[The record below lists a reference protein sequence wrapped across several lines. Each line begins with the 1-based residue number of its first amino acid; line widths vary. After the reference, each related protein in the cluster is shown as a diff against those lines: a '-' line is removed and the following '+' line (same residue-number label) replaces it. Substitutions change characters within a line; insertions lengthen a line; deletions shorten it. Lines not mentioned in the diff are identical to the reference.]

1 MDRREG
7 HGSRR
12 GRPTEP
18 YNRYGIKLNIVQ
30 KSVPVVEMGTDSI
43 FHPNASWLLQAASG
57 SSSKADGLYEYYQDR
72 EVASACSRELR
83 LSKDEMSICRLKA
96 RPDILVVG
104 TNGKRSVMMA
114 LSILLALRDKMRLC
128 LPAQQAAHNLERDIK
143 DLDESLSEPLAD
155 VLQGAYERCEDEAIS
170 RNARGESEG
179 PGRGDD
185 RPASKRKAYE
195 GYTDAS
201 SPSRRRVRAD
211 LDKAT
216 SRSQSRQ
223 RHVVSD
229 DGGEGGWGNGRGS
242 QDWSDWGWQDWSSM
256 GWDYNYRGGGGRYD
270 DSYDYGKKP
279 GGVYEGHGVKMNIVN
294 SNVPGCGPSRAFML
308 RSDADDDAATG
319 SCGRA
324 DGLYEYCQD
333 KEVTSICV
341 RDLRIARDEISICR
355 LILIAW
361 TEVMFALCIML
372 ALLDTD
378 TDASLSEILEWR
390 RRSRAPKSSVDFR
403 KSMFSQP
410 ARGASPRRQVVPDV
424 DDLDQQLEALN
435 RKLAVLLSMA
445 CPSTVEAFMAP
456 DPSRGV
462 SIAGPMATRPLEG
475 PFFGPD
481 LGFPSYGVTG
491 GRLLLS
497 EQVYHACLAHAL
509 MSENEEIMGLLLGD
523 AEGSEV
529 RIWCSMTLR
538 RSDKQPDRVEIAPEQ
553 LVQAVHV
560 ADELNKVLQ
569 CRTRVVGWYHSHPHI
584 TCFPSHVDLRT
595 QLEYQIMDADFV
607 GLIFGVFNY
616 GDSGGIH
623 HELIAFR
630 THEEGGQH
638 QQRNLAVEVVPLC
651 QLLSQEDEAAA
662 VQLQEFGG
670 FFGQSTICTVA
681 EHTLAEVLE
690 MHDGGGRPW
699 EALGMERREAC
710 RSRSAAVST
719 AGEEPTRRVLQRDAL
734 EWMQELGTSGFP
746 ENSCVFTSLP
756 DWSEIKKGQNLPLN
770 MYVAWFRRALRLL
783 FRACK
788 KETIVVFY
796 QTDICS
802 SGQWLD
808 KAAMICQEADMAGA
822 ALLWHKIS
830 FDPEAVDMPRRGNN
844 ADYSHLLCFLISSGA
859 PDPRWEATGRDEGRA
874 VLSGKCSIP
883 DLVPRGRKVYAQGMG
898 ANVVTTVLSWIR
910 KVKPTTETIVDPF
923 CGRGTVLAV
932 ANQLGLSALGV
943 DVDQACMKAAQ
954 RLDMQRF
961 LSSETLQ
968 PVSFYLARAA
978 AGRARKVPF
987 ADSRPGRSP
996 ALRPPAPDPML
1007 RDSRSNTIRCRQRL
1021 SDLATALGKWCLA
1034 DAVFAM
1040 APESGLATPKLQRRS
1055 TSRQFRVSTF
1065 KGPEGKELE
1074 AVAAPTRQQDHA
1086 VSLTRLRQK
1095 ASLIGT
1101 LFRVAGESIAPLEG
1115 YFQDSTKNCQ
1125 VYSKIWEKP
1134 QEPEGSPEKSKS
1146 EQKEA
1151 ELSTPKTQQTVEI
1164 VNGSPA
1170 PTERED
1176 ETPEQKSAASGRLPD
1191 HQAQQSKEE
1200 DAGGPE
1206 TFVSSSSSFLSSVL
1220 PGGRDS
1226 GAAADSTD
1234 APAAHVAMDCSGA
1247 SEPDANVQ
1255 EGSGQGP
1262 SVSASAR
1269 VPPDADNITSLKNNF
1284 GEPGYCLCQLN
1295 LRSEYDTPRKC
1306 SRKSSPSALRCTQHL
1321 NSKTA
1326 MSFCNEMHLDW
1337 SCVRADLQNGAFRVE
1352 FHCDTPSSRRHPD
1365 AEGAK
1370 DKRPPA
1376 RNFSVAAFGNGA
1388 LKAVADYVAGKS
1400 YEALTKH
1407 AEPPTKKPRTR

>member
-1 MDRREG
+1 MPWLQLVLSDTVHNLVTG
-7 HGSRR
+7 VKDGPSR
-12 GRPTEP
+12 G
-18 YNRYGIKLNIVQ
+18 YGIKLNIVQ

-57 SSSKADGLYEYYQDR
+57 SSSKADGLYEYYQD
-72 EVASACSRELR
+72 
-83 LSKDEMSICRLKA
+83 EMSICRLKLALTVNAVKLDVKA
-96 RPDILVVG
+96 RPDILVVRPPALCKTSG
-104 TNGKRSVMMA
+104 RVMMA
-114 LSILLALRDKMRLC
+114 LSILLALRDK
-128 LPAQQAAHNLERDIK
+128 QAAHNLERDIK

-270 DSYDYGKKP
+270 DSYDYGKPKKP
-279 GGVYEGHGVKMNIVN
+279 GGVYEGCALTALAGVAVLWIVTPSPRHGVKMNIVN
-294 SNVPGCGPSRAFML
+294 SNVPVVELATHSIFHGNASWL
-308 RSDADDDAATG
+308 LQAATG

-355 LILIAW
+355 LKDRPDIMAVG
-361 TEVMFALCIML
+361 TNGKRSVMFALCIML
-372 ALLDTD
+372 ALLDTKAANALERDIRD

-390 RRSRAPKSSVDFR
+390 RRSWVMEQFLQGNWGAAFLLDARYRAVHLPKNQLVYSEICFGVAGGIYLG
-403 KSMFSQP
+403 SQELGH
-410 ARGASPRRQVVPDV
+410 AVVAGARRQVVPDV
-424 DDLDQQLEALN
+424 DDLDQHSWPPTRRADGTNELSLQWSARLCSF
-435 RKLAVLLSMA
+435 LSM
-445 CPSTVEAFMAP
+445 
-456 DPSRGV
+456 D
-462 SIAGPMATRPLEG
+462 AGGERP
-475 PFFGPD
+475 PH
-481 LGFPSYGVTG
+481 G

-670 FFGQSTICTVA
+670 FFGQRTICTVA

-690 MHDGGGRPW
+690 MHDGGPMLARCPPFSDSFCC
-699 EALGMERREAC
+699 LGFLFRREAS

-859 PDPRWEATGRDEGRA
+859 PDPRWEATARDEGRA

-978 AGRARKVPF
+978 AGRARKEQ
-987 ADSRPGRSP
+987 S
-996 ALRPPAPDPML
+996 LR
-1007 RDSRSNTIRCRQRL
+1007 
-1021 SDLATALGKWCLA
+1021 G
-1034 DAVFAM
+1034 
-1040 APESGLATPKLQRRS
+1040 
-1055 TSRQFRVSTF
+1055 
-1065 KGPEGKELE
+1065 
-1074 AVAAPTRQQDHA
+1074 
-1086 VSLTRLRQK
+1086 
-1095 ASLIGT
+1095 
-1101 LFRVAGESIAPLEG
+1101 
-1115 YFQDSTKNCQ
+1115 
-1125 VYSKIWEKP
+1125 
-1134 QEPEGSPEKSKS
+1134 EPERG
-1146 EQKEA
+1146 
-1151 ELSTPKTQQTVEI
+1151 L
-1164 VNGSPA
+1164 G
-1170 PTERED
+1170 
-1176 ETPEQKSAASGRLPD
+1176 
-1191 HQAQQSKEE
+1191 
-1200 DAGGPE
+1200 
-1206 TFVSSSSSFLSSVL
+1206 
-1220 PGGRDS
+1220 
-1226 GAAADSTD
+1226 
-1234 APAAHVAMDCSGA
+1234 
-1247 SEPDANVQ
+1247 
-1255 EGSGQGP
+1255 
-1262 SVSASAR
+1262 
-1269 VPPDADNITSLKNNF
+1269 
-1284 GEPGYCLCQLN
+1284 
-1295 LRSEYDTPRKC
+1295 
-1306 SRKSSPSALRCTQHL
+1306 
-1321 NSKTA
+1321 
-1326 MSFCNEMHLDW
+1326 
-1337 SCVRADLQNGAFRVE
+1337 
-1352 FHCDTPSSRRHPD
+1352 
-1365 AEGAK
+1365 
-1370 DKRPPA
+1370 
-1376 RNFSVAAFGNGA
+1376 
-1388 LKAVADYVAGKS
+1388 
-1400 YEALTKH
+1400 
-1407 AEPPTKKPRTR
+1407 